1 MEHLKR
7 HLVTHQGVKP
17 YECSIC
23 GKRYSRREHDDRE
36 IRTFCDDRESG
47 DEDMGVAD
55 EGTRLQVSTES
66 NERSTKEP
74 VSQQNRHGIFSY
86 VDATYLGSPVLVT
99 PGSTSGPDLSRGSDP
114 ARAGAEQGGHRRA
127 VEPISTPQIL
137 PECSSSEHVPPD
149 EEGNG
154 GRHKQLPSWY
164 SDFNM
169 LDGDAAHAFDLGLGV
184 EGLDLTWLDSCYSP
198 FADLDSAFEARYTGD
213 LGIDHEQGITAE
225 TGDSDMAQEGTIS
238 TDAMPEGICLVQL
251 DPWAAHRGSILE
263 QLRTTGKLTADQISW
278 LSCANMKLFLGSF
291 FRYLHRH
298 TPFIHCPTWNISTA
312 RTHLVLSMMLV
323 GAMYAGDLKVN
334 GPKVRELRDL
344 AEQFAWRIDE
354 VTRLSVVFPKCPDI

>member
-1 MEHLKR
+1 
-7 HLVTHQGVKP
+7 
-17 YECSIC
+17 
-23 GKRYSRREHDDRE
+23 
-36 IRTFCDDRESG
+36 
-47 DEDMGVAD
+47 
-55 EGTRLQVSTES
+55 
-66 NERSTKEP
+66 
-74 VSQQNRHGIFSY
+74 
-86 VDATYLGSPVLVT
+86 
-99 PGSTSGPDLSRGSDP
+99 
-114 ARAGAEQGGHRRA
+114 
-127 VEPISTPQIL
+127 
-137 PECSSSEHVPPD
+137 
-149 EEGNG
+149 
-154 GRHKQLPSWY
+154 
-164 SDFNM
+164 M

-198 FADLDSAFEARYTGD
+198 FADLDSASERYAGD

-225 TGDSDMAQEGTIS
+225 TGDSDMAQEGTIP
-238 TDAMPEGICLVQL
+238 TDAMPEGMCLVQL

-312 RTHLVLSMMLV
+312 RTHLILSMMLV

-344 AEQFAWRIDE
+344 AEQYAWRIDE
-354 VTRLSVVFPKCPDI
+354 RSINDPSSNHASGLYRDNSIIYWYLGCLLAQHGSPFMQYDSASSGRYRFIGVPRLMKDLNLFMKKGHLDRANTSDEVIAALSDPQWIAHLEGLRRGQGPKPGGAGVTTSSRQNAGDIQLHPAPGEPNLPAAEEENMDRLALDFMLSRSL